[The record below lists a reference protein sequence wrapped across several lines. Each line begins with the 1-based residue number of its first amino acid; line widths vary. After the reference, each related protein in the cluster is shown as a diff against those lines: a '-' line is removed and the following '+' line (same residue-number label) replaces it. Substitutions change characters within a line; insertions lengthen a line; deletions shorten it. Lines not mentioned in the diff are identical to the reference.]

1 MRRLLGSHLYR
12 YPVLAKTARITA
24 VRIHSRFN
32 VSHLRHSNR
41 HVVRFGSTFSHQG
54 IPHNSSICMDF
65 FGEPISFLKH
75 ESSSI
80 TPTETVL
87 AFDAHLIQI
96 VSKGRAYNNGG
107 DEFGIRIK
115 AAHSSAI
122 TWADLI
128 RHCLR
133 WTERDAGGVLK
144 THSPMLIVAAF
155 SPLLTNSGVS
165 YLKKIDT
172 EDFDLEFSF
181 VEVIGAAVVMRH
193 FDALLARERNHLQA
207 LQYLMNNEP
216 DKALATLCKLLEKC
230 PGDAL
235 ALSLIMDLSYY
246 LTDNAAAFNAAT
258 TVASYWNERGQR
270 GASGQTAIQGHA
282 LGSSL
287 ISLGLALGGR
297 VREAEQLAE
306 MAISRDKTGSA
317 GVAAWALSHIYDVE
331 GRSSEGASTFTGHGV
346 QYFEPCGFL
355 FFDTRMNAAGA
366 TSIIDRSGATADRV
380 ALRIYDES
388 FGKIFEYSGYDG
400 TSSTHIR
407 RRVPGSQQRK
417 IIESAATSA
426 SSMFKTLFGQNADVE
441 LNDIVKSTNHE
452 VADAFPDSIMGGNE
466 ILCLEDVLTWLPP
479 TSIVLSEATFVLFRL
494 TSSGAIQPN
503 DQRWKKLRE
512 AWGKHSDAEDYSDV
526 LITKIAK
533 ALSGSNIS
541 KDIEVKMQSQASTG
555 ARLVSAA
562 HMLGLLL
569 SDSTGSRNIDD
580 WAKVAELLRE
590 VRTGWTVSDD
600 ELTKLKPDIH
610 YSNLPNIPLRNFIEH
625 AICYAAIMSDDEESI
640 CFARSICSESVTLK
654 SNSPEPWHRYGIIL
668 KKLGDEENAEDA
680 FHASVSLGSGEGGR
694 VG

>member
-1 MRRLLGSHLYR
+1 
-12 YPVLAKTARITA
+12 
-24 VRIHSRFN
+24 
-32 VSHLRHSNR
+32 
-41 HVVRFGSTFSHQG
+41 
-54 IPHNSSICMDF
+54 MDF

-80 TPTETVL
+80 MPTETLL

-96 VSKGRAYNNGG
+96 ISKGRAYNDGG

-133 WTERDAGGVLK
+133 WTERDADGVLK
-144 THSPMLIVAAF
+144 SHSPMLIVAAF

-172 EDFDLEFSF
+172 DDLNLEFSF
-181 VEVIGAAVVMRH
+181 VELIGAAVAMRKC
-193 FDALLARERNHLQA
+193 DALLARERNHLQA
-207 LQYLMNNEP
+207 LHYLMNNEP
-216 DKALATLCKLLEKC
+216 DKALATLCKLLEQC

-246 LTDNAAAFNAAT
+246 LSDNAAAFNAAT
-258 TVASYWNERGQR
+258 AVASYWNERGQR
-270 GASGQTAIQGHA
+270 GATGQTAIQGHA

-306 MAISRDKTGSA
+306 MGISRDKTGSA

-331 GRSSEGASTFTGHGV
+331 GRSSEGTSTFTGHGV
-346 QYFEPCGFL
+346 EYFEPCGFL

-366 TSIIDRSGATADRV
+366 TNIIDRSGASADRV

-388 FGKIFEYSGYDG
+388 FGKIFEYSGYDC
-400 TSSTHIR
+400 TSNIHFR
-407 RRVPGSQQRK
+407 RRIPASQQQK
-417 IIESAATSA
+417 LIQTAAASA
-426 SSMFKTLFGQNADVE
+426 SSIFKSWFGQNG
-441 LNDIVKSTNHE
+441 DIESKDTVKSTNHE
-452 VADAFPDSIMGGNE
+452 VADAFPYSIKRENE
-466 ILCLEDVLTWLPP
+466 ILYLEDVLTWLPP
-479 TSIVLSEATFVLFRL
+479 TAIVLSEAAFVLFRL

-503 DQRWKKLRE
+503 DPRWKKLRD
-512 AWGKHSDAEDYSDV
+512 AWGNHSDVEDYSDV
-526 LITKIAK
+526 LMTKIAK
-533 ALSGSNIS
+533 ALSGTNVG
-541 KDIEVKMQSQASTG
+541 KDDEVKMQSPASTG

-562 HMLGLLL
+562 HLLGLLL
-569 SDSTGSRNIDD
+569 SDSTGSHTKDD
-580 WAKVAELLRE
+580 WAKVVELLRE

-600 ELTKLKPDIH
+600 EFTKLKPDIH

-654 SNSPEPWHRYGIIL
+654 SNSPEPWHRYGVIL
-668 KKLGDEENAEDA
+668 KKLGDGENAADA